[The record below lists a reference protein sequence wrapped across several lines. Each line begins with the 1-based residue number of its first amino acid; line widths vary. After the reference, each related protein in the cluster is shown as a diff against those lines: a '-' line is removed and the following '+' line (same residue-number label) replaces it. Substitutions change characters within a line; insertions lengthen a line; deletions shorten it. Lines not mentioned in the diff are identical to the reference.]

1 MAIGARLRGILDE
14 LFSSAD
20 STDELINELYYD
32 RGYPESVAER
42 IAYGELDM
50 RPGAIAERRQDFAP
64 NMETFYHGGAPN
76 IGDFGGK
83 NERGFDRD
91 PAFVSDSPMLA
102 NTYVTQPGAGTSA
115 RQGQIYPLAVD
126 TRDFMYTS
134 ARGQNWE
141 DMRGLNVYDPNQDR
155 YVVTEGR
162 PQYSSDA
169 FDYTPLQE
177 GTESFYT
184 DALAKLAASE
194 GAPGIII
201 DDVVDIGPN
210 FRAAKKAYRGN
221 ADLFQDFLNLERG
234 NKVMA
239 VNDPSRIRSLYG
251 AAFDPEYKGSNIL
264 GGTAAGALGL
274 TALMAP
280 EEAEAKTPEFLA
292 SLPQLK
298 PYEPGMVE
306 SAVQNV
312 ADFLKD
318 IGATESDYTA
328 NQMASS
334 LSNLADF
341 TPIVGDVKGFAE
353 ARDAFEQGNYG
364 EAALLGGLGLLG
376 AIPVGGDIAAAALK
390 GAAGVPA
397 RIMTPNVEKALD
409 KTPELEGLLPYVTE
423 AEAARITPRTAD
435 KAVAAFK
442 AINPDE
448 LRGAAVEGAPKLGW
462 YQASSEAINSIF
474 EGDAQRFSA
483 LLAALSPQT
492 SVESNLINTVNTFAN
507 WEKAGRPQD
516 PNVILEIMGQSV
528 QGNKGIDSVLGAWRN
543 NAIRALTAP
552 ANPET
557 GLIEL
562 SGPKVFEFSQA
573 IQGDLNRFTNDAW
586 QANITGVPQS
596 EFSSA
601 GGNILPGYS
610 PGYIGASARGR
621 QVAEDMSLRLG
632 VDIMPS
638 EVQETGWSF
647 GKALYEQATEMQK
660 TDPTMTAK
668 RILQEGLLDPQRI
681 ADVPDF
687 ASLFTMPEYGQ
698 PLREIGYGSLIDEAA
713 RTSSGFGNRDLSAAA
728 SPEGALNVARRLDQL
743 RGYRNFVSDS
753 KPFRPR
759 FTASGQASSGR
770 QGFQQPYGAPSS
782 KSVSLDFGAKGREV
796 APNPEY
802 ARKTGVNTTVYQLN
816 KSPSDRKAFVETMRQ
831 AQESRGAIGRSVD
844 VYDPKDYQG
853 YKLFSTQDGAGGFA
867 ISPSGEL
874 SSVVSMQGAGLKGF
888 SDTAISAG
896 VANGAR
902 WLNAFD
908 TVLPN
913 KYGRFGFKPIARLKF
928 DEGFARSDWGDK
940 AVDEFMEN
948 TSAFNN
954 GKPDL
959 VFMVYDPTFEGV
971 VGNSVGGQLVDDYD
985 KAVDLVEREIERLSK
1000 KER

>member
-1 MAIGARLRGILDE
+1 MLRDRAAGILEE
-14 LFSSAD
+14 LFSSAN
-20 STDELINELYYD
+20 STEELINELRYD
-32 RGYPESVAER
+32 RGYPEQVAEN

-50 RPGAIAERRQDFAP
+50 RPEAIAERRLDFTSGNDTP
-64 NMETFYHGGAPN
+64 YFHGGYLAEPGFRGDGDLTFVTPN
-76 IGDFGGK
+76 
-83 NERGFDRD
+83 
-91 PAFVSDSPMLA
+91 AFLA
-102 NTYVTQPGAGTSA
+102 NTYIPQGSANGRFAGMT
-115 RQGQIYPLAVD
+115 GQIYPLAID
-126 TRDFMYTS
+126 TTDFLRTD
-134 ARGQNWE
+134 ARGDNWGNIE
-141 DMRGLNVYDPNQDR
+141 LNNIYNDAGGLVQRGERGRYYETDR
-155 YVVTEGR
+155 LGQMARRNNY
-162 PQYSSDA
+162 
-169 FDYTPLQE
+169 
-177 GTESFYT
+177 
-184 DALAKLAASE
+184 
-194 GAPGIII
+194 PGIFI
-201 DDVVDIGPN
+201 DNVVDIGQN
-210 FRAAKKAYRGN
+210 VRQAYNHLEGVNHPYVSRFPSIEDS
-221 ADLFQDFLNLERG
+221 AD
-234 NKVMA
+234 VVA
-239 VNDPSRIRSLYG
+239 INDPTRIRSRY

-264 GGTAAGALGL
+264 GATAAAGVGLGAL
-274 TALMAP
+274 AAP
-280 EEAEAKTPEFLA
+280 GEAEAKSDEFIEG
-292 SLPQLK
+292 LPQLQ

-306 SAVQNV
+306 GAVQSV
-312 ADFLKD
+312 AQFFKD
-318 IGATESDYTA
+318 IGLTDSDYTA
-328 NQMASS
+328 NQMANS
-334 LSNLADF
+334 LSGVADF
-341 TPIVGDVKGFAE
+341 APVLGDVKGFAE
-353 ARDAFEQGNYG
+353 ARDAFDEGNYG

-376 AIPVGGDIAAAALK
+376 AVPMLGDVAAGAIKGAMSTAAAPMLN
-390 GAAGVPA
+390 
-397 RIMTPNVEKALD
+397 MTPNIEKALD
-409 KTPELEGLLPYVTE
+409 KTPELENVLPYVTE
-423 AEAARITPRTAD
+423 AEAARISPRTSE
-435 KAVAAFK
+435 KTVAAFN
-442 AINPDE
+442 AINPTE

-543 NAIRALTAP
+543 NAIRALTAAP
-552 ANPET
+552 NPET

-562 SGPKVFEFSQA
+562 SGPKVYEFSQA

-596 EFSSA
+596 EFGSS

-647 GKALYEQATEMQK
+647 GKALFEQATEMQK
-660 TDPTMTAK
+660 TDPTMTAE

-713 RTSSGFGNRDLSAAA
+713 RASTGFGNRDLSAAA

-743 RGYRNFVSDS
+743 RDYRNFVSDS

-759 FTASGQASSGR
+759 FRVAEKADGGW
-770 QGFQQPYGAPSS
+770 QGLQQPYREPSGR
-782 KSVSLDFGAKGREV
+782 SVSLDFGAKGREV

-816 KSPSDRKAFVETMRQ
+816 KSSSDRKAFVETMRQ

-844 VYDPKDYQG
+844 VYDPNDYQG

-867 ISPSGEL
+867 ISPTGEL
-874 SSVVSMQGAGLKGF
+874 SSVVSRKGAGLKSF
-888 SDTAISAG
+888 SDAAISAG

-928 DEGFARSDWGDK
+928 DEGFARSDWGDE
-940 AVDEFMEN
+940 AVDKFMEN
-948 TSAFNN
+948 TSAFNG

-985 KAVDLVEREIERLSK
+985 KAVSLVEREIEKLSK
-1000 KER
+1000 KDR

>member
-1 MAIGARLRGILDE
+1 MALGTRAAGILE
-14 LFSSAD
+14 EIARQIGLG
-20 STDELINELYYD
+20 
-32 RGYPESVAER
+32 RPEEVAER
-42 IAYGELDM
+42 IAEGRLDM
-50 RPGAIAERRQDFAP
+50 RPEAVAERRSDFTGLSNPPTYYKGGGERNRAP
-64 NMETFYHGGAPN
+64 LIEL
-76 IGDFGGK
+76 
-83 NERGFDRD
+83 EDRSK
-91 PAFVSDSPMLA
+91 AFFATPDPMLA
-102 NTYVTQPGAGTSA
+102 NSYVEGAGMVETGA
-115 RQGQIYPLAVD
+115 VYPLNID
-126 TRDFMYTS
+126 TRDFATVD
-134 ARGQNWE
+134 ARGQSYQDIFRPTLFDAEGYTLIDSGRMVDPRITNGY
-141 DMRGLNVYDPNQDR
+141 DDSQFPYSTDHLAAAARRADIPGVLISNVVDLGSNYGSLDR
-155 YVVTEGR
+155 AMQQTEGLR
-162 PQYSSDA
+162 ASDYIRRLDEQGA
-169 FDYTPLQE
+169 GVVAVNP
-177 GTESFYT
+177 
-184 DALAKLAASE
+184 DA
-194 GAPGIII
+194 GDGM
-201 DDVVDIGPN
+201 
-210 FRAAKKAYRGN
+210 
-221 ADLFQDFLNLERG
+221 
-234 NKVMA
+234 NKV
-239 VNDPSRIRSLYG
+239 RSLF

-292 SLPQLK
+292 SLPQLE

-306 SAVQNV
+306 TAVQNV
-312 ADFLKD
+312 AQYLKD

-334 LSNLADF
+334 LAGIADF

-353 ARDAFEQGNYG
+353 AGDLFEEGKFGQ
-364 EAALLGGLGLLG
+364 AAAAGLLG
-376 AIPVGGDIAAAALK
+376 AVGLIPGLGDLAVGALK
-390 GAAGVPA
+390 GAAGIPA
-397 RIMTPNVEKALD
+397 RVMTPNVEKALE

-442 AINPDE
+442 AISPDE

-474 EGDAQRFSA
+474 QGDAQRFSA

-668 RILQEGLLDPQRI
+668 RILEEGLLDPQRI

-759 FTASGQASSGR
+759 FTATGQTGSGR
-770 QGFQQPYGAPSS
+770 QGLQQPYGKPSGRPI
-782 KSVSLDFGAKGREV
+782 SLDFGATGKQV
-796 APNPEY
+796 APTPDY
-802 ARKTGVNTTVYQLN
+802 TKATGVDTVVYQLN
-816 KSPSDRKAFVETMRQ
+816 KSPKDRSAFVDTMRNAQ
-831 AQESRGAIGRSVD
+831 ASRGAIGKSVD
-844 VYDPKDYQG
+844 VYDPKDYRG

-874 SSVVSMQGAGLKGF
+874 SSVVSLKGSGLKGF
-888 SDTAISAG
+888 SDAAISAG

-913 KYGRFGFKPIARLKF
+913 KYGRFGFKPVARLKF
-928 DEGFARSDWGDK
+928 DEDFARSDWGDE
-940 AVDEFMEN
+940 AVDQFMQN

-971 VGNSVGGQLVDDYD
+971 VGNNVGGQLVDDYD
-985 KAVDLVEREIERLSK
+985 KAVNIVEREIERLSK

>member
-1 MAIGARLRGILDE
+1 MAVGSRLRGILDE
-14 LFSSAD
+14 LIATGYPDQVAQRIATGELPMDTASRMQRAESMGFDPSNVAYHGTRADIAEFQPSSRGKMGPGVYTSPSPIVAGSY
-20 STDELINELYYD
+20 STPGHRIPRSGIYEDRGILDEELLINEGANVMPLLLRGD
-32 RGYPESVAER
+32 RMER
-42 IAYGELDM
+42 FEALKQNPDIPIATLSE
-50 RPGAIAERRQDFAP
+50 P
-64 NMETFYHGGAPN
+64 T
-76 IGDFGGK
+76 
-83 NERGFDRD
+83 
-91 PAFVSDSPMLA
+91 
-102 NTYVTQPGAGTSA
+102 
-115 RQGQIYPLAVD
+115 
-126 TRDFMYTS
+126 
-134 ARGQNWE
+134 
-141 DMRGLNVYDPNQDR
+141 
-155 YVVTEGR
+155 TEG
-162 PQYSSDA
+162 
-169 FDYTPLQE
+169 
-177 GTESFYT
+177 
-184 DALAKLAASE
+184 ASE
-194 GAPGIII
+194 LAT
-201 DDVVDIGPN
+201 
-210 FRAAKKAYRGN
+210 R
-221 ADLFQDFLNLERG
+221 LEREG
-234 NKVMA
+234 ITGLEIQGFGSDGMRSYNVREQ
-239 VNDPSRIRSLYG
+239 NTFDPRNVRSLF

-292 SLPQLK
+292 NLPQLK

-306 SAVQNV
+306 GAEQKV
-312 ADFLKD
+312 AQFLKN

-328 NQMASS
+328 NQMTSS

-341 TPIVGDVKGFAE
+341 TPIVGDAKGFAE

-376 AIPVGGDIAAAALK
+376 AIPIGGDIAAAALK
-390 GAAGVPA
+390 GVAGVPA

-423 AEAARITPRTAD
+423 AEAARITPKTAD
-435 KAVAAFK
+435 KAVAAFN
-442 AINPDE
+442 AINPNE
-448 LRGAAVEGAPKLGW
+448 LRGASVEGAPKLGW
-462 YQASSEAINSIF
+462 YQSSSEAINSIF
-474 EGDAQRFSA
+474 QGDAKRFSA

-528 QGNKGIDSVLGAWRN
+528 QGNKGVDSVLGAWRN

-573 IQGDLNRFTNDAW
+573 IQGDLDRFTNDAW
-586 QANITGVPQS
+586 QANITGIPQS
-596 EFSSA
+596 EFGSA
-601 GGNILPGYS
+601 GGDVLPGYS

-668 RILQEGLLDPQRI
+668 RILEEGLLDPQRI

-743 RGYRNFVSDS
+743 RGYRNFVSES

-759 FTASGQASSGR
+759 FTTTGQALSGR
-770 QGFQQPYGAPSS
+770 QGLQQPYGAPSS

-796 APNPEY
+796 LPNPEY

-913 KYGRFGFKPIARLKF
+913 KYGRFGFKPVARLKF

-948 TSAFNN
+948 TSAYNG

-959 VFMVYDPTFEGV
+959 VFMVYDPAFEGV
-971 VGNSVGGQLVDDYD
+971 VGNSVGGKLVDDYD
-985 KAVDLVEREIERLSK
+985 KAVDLVDREIARLGK
-1000 KER
+1000 KEQ